1 MVSGVSIPN
10 YQHGWPAPRA
20 VCKTPSNFHTTA
32 SAGPLEPVPATLRGA
47 PHPARPMPSSVDDVS
62 SSGGG
67 GGGGRLERRGTPRQ
81 PAWLSD
87 YTPEKKRVEFNPE
100 NDEVR
105 LYRASQAGTGSGC
118 AGSGGS
124 GKESGGRGLVILAQ
138 LSVVTAS
145 VAVGS
150 SLELESP
157 VGSWYLE
164 DARCRHETTIKS

>member
-47 PHPARPMPSSVDDVS
+47 PHPARTMPSSVDDIC

-67 GGGGRLERRGTPRQ
+67 GGVRLARGAPRQ

-87 YTPEKKRVEFNPE
+87 YTPSKKKVEFNPE

-105 LYRASQAGTGSGC
+105 LYRVSQTGTSSGC

-124 GKESGGRGLVILAQ
+124 GRGSGGRGLVIPAQ
-138 LSVVTAS
+138 LSVVAAS

-157 VGSWYLE
+157 IHSWHLE
-164 DARCRHETTIKS
+164 DARYRHELRV